1 MRDDLHHS
9 LPQTSPWRAAVK
21 AACAPGQN
29 GNLADAMTRA
39 AWASGAAWWD
49 TPWGMQF
56 RALLNATQYDMFG
69 LERFETTLNHLELT
83 APDHAARRTC
93 EIARALILNSDLT
106 LNLLRSVMRAAF
118 EVVIEDGIEHA
129 GAHIQ
134 KERPGHHAAE
144 IRQRMSAAMSNCNLF
159 ERPARRVRQ
168 RRKTVDEGL
177 NTPLDIKF

>member
-29 GNLADAMTRA
+29 GNLTDAMTRA

-49 TPWGMQF
+49 TSWGMQF

-69 LERFETTLNHLELT
+69 LERFEAALNHLEST

-93 EIARALILNSDLT
+93 EIARAVILNSELT
-106 LNLLRSVMRAAF
+106 SNLLRSVMRAAL

-129 GAHIQ
+129 GSHIQ

-144 IRQRMSAAMSNCNLF
+144 IRKRMSAAMSNCNLF
-159 ERPARRVRQ
+159 ERPGRRIRP
-168 RRKTVDEGL
+168 RRKTVEEGL
-177 NTPLDIKF
+177 GMTLGATF